1 MRGYLSSV
9 SSVIL
14 YAMGWQVVWVEIV
27 TLSNEMLQGLNL
39 VHGFE
44 PPQRLNVQALAR
56 VGLGETML
64 SRGQS
69 TLWRS
74 IQAEKQGMLLADPKV
89 NSPPGRHAAATG
101 SGSLMGQK
109 LECGAVTWLR

>member
-1 MRGYLSSV
+1 MGRNGFLSS
-9 SSVIL
+9 
-14 YAMGWQVVWVEIV
+14 
-27 TLSNEMLQGLNL
+27 EMLQGLNL

-64 SRGQS
+64 SKGQS

-74 IQAEKQGMLLADPKV
+74 IKAEKQGMLLANPKV
-89 NSPPGRHAAATG
+89 NSPLGRHAATMG
-101 SGSLMGQK
+101 SGSLLGQK
-109 LECGAVTWLR
+109 VECGAVMWLR